1 MKSTLPQSGFTLIE
15 VLVALV
21 IASVAL
27 MACMRALA
35 LAANGAQAMQQ
46 RSLALLAAENRLTEL
61 RLQRAFP
68 TAGRSRDACPQ
79 GPLPFSCELSVQ
91 NTVNGNFRQVTIH
104 VRLPQGPVLAELN
117 GLLSPLP

>member
-1 MKSTLPQSGFTLIE
+1 MKGRRGAAGFTLIE

-27 MACMRALA
+27 MACMRALS
-35 LAANGAQAMQQ
+35 LAATGAQAMHE
-46 RSLALLAAENRLTEL
+46 RSLALLAAENRLAEL

-68 TAGRSRDACPQ
+68 QAGRSTDACPL
-79 GPLPFSCELSVQ
+79 GPFALSCEQIFQ
-91 NTVNGNFRQVTIH
+91 NTVNGNFRQVTIQ
-104 VRLPQGPVLAELN
+104 VRLQQGPVLAELN